1 MREMKDSGIAWNG
14 LIPATWETRRGK
26 YVLSLLS
33 RPVREDDEVIT
44 CFRDGQVT
52 LRKNRREEG
61 FTLSDKEIGYQGIE
75 SGDLVIHG
83 MDGFA
88 GSIGISDSRGKA
100 TPVLNVC
107 DSEEDK
113 RYLMYY
119 LRSMAY
125 NDVFTALATGIRVRS
140 CDLRWKKLS
149 ELPYLLPSSQEQAQI
164 VSTIENK
171 SKKVDALIANEQKQ
185 IEKLKQYKQSLIT
198 EVVTKGLDPSAPMKD
213 SGVEWIGS
221 IPFNWEIIRFRFL
234 ANVTTGNQ
242 DTQDAV
248 DDGEYPFYVRSP
260 KVEHSNEYT
269 FEGEGILMAGD
280 GAGAGRVFHHVNGK
294 YAVHQRVYRFYNFN
308 RILPRLLLF
317 YLENLF
323 STVMDYGSAKTT
335 VPSVRLPMIQDFN
348 VCVPPVSEQKIM
360 IERIEEITNRTNTL
374 ISIKQSKIDKLNAYK
389 KSLIAEIKSYFTDE
403 QVIRSVCALTGFDYD
418 RLVGKSDFRLVI
430 EPIAYFTY
438 RGSQYAMTATE
449 AALYDRAVNGDLRAH
464 LCSLSHKNLPL
475 AIFLEMADL
484 GYPAWAGST
493 STAASDADIIAAL
506 GIGIVHFSELTQEPE
521 IGVYDY
527 EYRVNTEVVTAVTV
541 SGGQSVPDRP
551 VSVEFVIAGRTFTVS
566 NVYYPEGD
574 SQLAW
579 VRWTTPAAPCAMTI
593 TVRARGGGTV
603 SDAQIRVNVVDLSG
617 SDPPNPTANDRNNG
631 FTLSPLPVNPETA
644 SLTWG
649 VWSPWWHAYWVW
661 ISTGEGSGYWVD
673 CGWWEFDYNG
683 YAASLTAAM
692 SLTPDTKCPTAG
704 GDTMKSGYGTNERVA
719 ARVSTTQSAAVT
731 EAQTAVSY
739 FPEFGYTGFWRLL
752 RQTRGGYRAEFAF
765 APNHYSTYN
774 SPAHF
779 TPVWYR
785 DGEYRVYTRLM
796 DAWTPAGMLQLNLSD
811 AVTISGDLWDDWHIA
826 PAN

>member
-1 MREMKDSGIAWNG
+1 MKRFLA
-14 LIPATWETRRGK
+14 LF
-26 YVLSLLS
+26 LSLLLS
-33 RPVREDDEVIT
+33 VLLIT
-44 CFRDGQVT
+44 PALAVGEGNLNDGGGT
-52 LRKNRREEG
+52 LGGGTGTDFWNP
-61 FTLSDKEIGYQGIE
+61 
-75 SGDLVIHG
+75 G
-83 MDGFA
+83 MDGVRVTIVSANDHSVAAVPVDLTNQTPPASLIHFGKVCKVSYNSGTTLTPYV
-88 GSIGISDSRGKA
+88 GSYSYKNPAQALPRIIYSKTYGKA
-100 TPVLNVC
+100 
-107 DSEEDK
+107 S
-113 RYLMYY
+113 
-119 LRSMAY
+119 
-125 NDVFTALATGIRVRS
+125 
-140 CDLRWKKLS
+140 
-149 ELPYLLPSSQEQAQI
+149 
-164 VSTIENK
+164 
-171 SKKVDALIANEQKQ
+171 
-185 IEKLKQYKQSLIT
+185 
-198 EVVTKGLDPSAPMKD
+198 
-213 SGVEWIGS
+213 
-221 IPFNWEIIRFRFL
+221 
-234 ANVTTGNQ
+234 
-242 DTQDAV
+242 
-248 DDGEYPFYVRSP
+248 
-260 KVEHSNEYT
+260 
-269 FEGEGILMAGD
+269 
-280 GAGAGRVFHHVNGK
+280 
-294 YAVHQRVYRFYNFN
+294 
-308 RILPRLLLF
+308 
-317 YLENLF
+317 
-323 STVMDYGSAKTT
+323 
-335 VPSVRLPMIQDFN
+335 
-348 VCVPPVSEQKIM
+348 
-360 IERIEEITNRTNTL
+360 
-374 ISIKQSKIDKLNAYK
+374 
-389 KSLIAEIKSYFTDE
+389 IAEIKSYFTDE

-475 AIFLEMADL
+475 AIFLERADL
-484 GYPAWAGST
+484 GYPAWTGST
-493 STAASDADIIAAL
+493 SAVASDADIVSAL
-506 GIGIVHFSELTQEPE
+506 GIGIVRFSELTQEPE
-521 IGVYDY
+521 IAVYDY

-541 SGGQSVPDRP
+541 SGGQSDPDRP

-593 TVRARGGGTV
+593 TVRAIGGGTV
-603 SDAQIRVNVVDLSG
+603 SDARIRVNVVDLSG
-617 SDPPNPTANDRNNG
+617 SDPPNPTANDRNNS

-683 YAASLTAAM
+683 YAASLTASM
-692 SLTPDTKCPTAG
+692 SLTPDTNCPTAG

-752 RQTRGGYRAEFAF
+752 RQTRSGYRAEFAF
-765 APNHYSTYN
+765 APNRYSTYN

-796 DAWTPAGMLQLNLSD
+796 DVWTPAGMLQLNLSD

>member
-1 MREMKDSGIAWNG
+1 MKRFLA
-14 LIPATWETRRGK
+14 LF
-26 YVLSLLS
+26 LSLLLS
-33 RPVREDDEVIT
+33 SLLVTPALAVGEGNLN
-44 CFRDGQVT
+44 DGGGT
-52 LRKNRREEG
+52 LGGGTGTDFWNP
-61 FTLSDKEIGYQGIE
+61 
-75 SGDLVIHG
+75 G
-83 MDGFA
+83 MDGVRVTIVNANDHSVAAVPVDLTNQTLAASLIHFGKVCKISYNSGMTLTPYV
-88 GSIGISDSRGKA
+88 GSYSYKNPAQALPRIIYSKTYGKA
-100 TPVLNVC
+100 
-107 DSEEDK
+107 S
-113 RYLMYY
+113 
-119 LRSMAY
+119 
-125 NDVFTALATGIRVRS
+125 
-140 CDLRWKKLS
+140 
-149 ELPYLLPSSQEQAQI
+149 
-164 VSTIENK
+164 
-171 SKKVDALIANEQKQ
+171 
-185 IEKLKQYKQSLIT
+185 
-198 EVVTKGLDPSAPMKD
+198 
-213 SGVEWIGS
+213 
-221 IPFNWEIIRFRFL
+221 
-234 ANVTTGNQ
+234 
-242 DTQDAV
+242 
-248 DDGEYPFYVRSP
+248 
-260 KVEHSNEYT
+260 
-269 FEGEGILMAGD
+269 
-280 GAGAGRVFHHVNGK
+280 
-294 YAVHQRVYRFYNFN
+294 
-308 RILPRLLLF
+308 
-317 YLENLF
+317 
-323 STVMDYGSAKTT
+323 
-335 VPSVRLPMIQDFN
+335 
-348 VCVPPVSEQKIM
+348 
-360 IERIEEITNRTNTL
+360 
-374 ISIKQSKIDKLNAYK
+374 
-389 KSLIAEIKSYFTDE
+389 IAEIKSYFTDE